1 MHLRL
6 PVGKSAGGQK
16 PRSPP
21 TGAFLRRPKSRFP
34 LHLRWRR
41 ALGDLYNAALL
52 LDAALLSNKEPTMA
66 LDARHIPDQIQG
78 FLTTGRIVRA
88 AAPALDATAAA
99 LQAAFDRD

>member
-1 MHLRL
+1 
-6 PVGKSAGGQK
+6 
-16 PRSPP
+16 
-21 TGAFLRRPKSRFP
+21 

-41 ALGDLYNAALL
+41 ALGDLYNAALLLDTALL

-66 LDARHIPDQIQG
+66 LDARHIPDQIHG

-88 AAPALDATAAA
+88 ATPALDATAAA